1 MSPPNHPDRRAFL
14 QGTLRT
20 VTAIAVVGGCSND
33 RPYSDTVLSQPALL
47 PVLGAARVREIG
59 QAYRRTTPAESAA
72 PALRAAITR
81 GAQTLRELPWSP
93 HPSLDALIASDFEE
107 DRVVFP
113 AGWMLS
119 VTEARQCA
127 LFTMQG

>member
-1 MSPPNHPDRRAFL
+1 MTPPSHPDRRAFL
-14 QGTLRT
+14 HGALHT
-20 VTAIAVVGGCSND
+20 VAAIAVVGGCSSEQ
-33 RPYSDTVLSQPALL
+33 PYADAALFQPTLL
-47 PVLGAARVREIG
+47 PVLGAARIREIG
-59 QAYRRTTPAESAA
+59 HAYRRSTPAESAA
-72 PALRAAITR
+72 PALRAAIAR
-81 GAQTLRELPWSP
+81 GAQTLRNLPWSP
-93 HPSLDALIASDFEE
+93 YPSLEALIASDFAE

>member
-1 MSPPNHPDRRAFL
+1 MTPPGHPDRRAFL

-20 VTAIAVVGGCSND
+20 VTAIAVVGGCSSD
-33 RPYSDTVLSQPALL
+33 RPYSDAALAQPALL

-59 QAYRRTTPAESAA
+59 HAYRRITPTESAA
-72 PALRAAITR
+72 PALRAAIAH
-81 GAQTLRELPWSP
+81 GAQSLRDLPWSP
-93 HPSLDALIASDFEE
+93 YPSLDALIASDFAE

-127 LFTMQG
+127 LFTLQG

>member
-1 MSPPNHPDRRAFL
+1 MSLPNPLDRRAFL

-20 VTAIAVVGGCSND
+20 VTAIAVVGGCSSD
-33 RPYSDTVLSQPALL
+33 RPYSDTALSQPAILT
-47 PVLGAARVREIG
+47 VLGAARIREIG
-59 QAYRRTTPAESAA
+59 QAYRRSTPAESAA
-72 PALRAAITR
+72 PALRAAIAR
-81 GAQTLRELPWSP
+81 GAQTLRDLPWSP
-93 HPSLDALIASDFEE
+93 YPSLDALIASDFAE